1 MSIYKNLPNDLIM
14 RIIREADGGLYTHK
28 KKARM
33 SIKEIQIVGS
43 IYRMKWD
50 ECRSSERCGEEC
62 SPSRF
67 LWTFTGLGKFTKY
80 GSANATIRSR
90 VPLLPQL
97 LDLDD
102 HWSWHDGDTPDE
114 DCSSDSDWSSSDDDY

>member
-43 IYRMKWD
+43 IYRMKWN
-50 ECRSSERCGEEC
+50 EWIGEC
-62 SPSRF
+62 SPSGF
-67 LWTFTGLGKFTKY
+67 LWTFTNLCKFTKY
-80 GSANATIRSR
+80 GAANATIRQR

-114 DCSSDSDWSSSDDDY
+114 DCSSSDDSSSDDDY

>member
-1 MSIYKNLPNDLIM
+1 MSIFKNLPNDLIM

-43 IYRMKWD
+43 IYRISAWA
-50 ECRSSERCGEEC
+50 
-62 SPSRF
+62 PSGF
-67 LWTFTGLGKFTKY
+67 LWTFTQLCKFTKY
-80 GSANATIRSR
+80 GSANATIRYR

-97 LDLDD
+97 LDLDSVD
-102 HWSWHDGDTPDE
+102 SHDTSDE
-114 DCSSDSDWSSSDDDY
+114 FSDMSDMSSCSDDDY